1 MLEYRLAI
9 LREWPGFNPRK
20 RLDVF
25 PHVYQFMI
33 YTGTQSFPQA
43 TELFDS
49 SNMVPGVDM
58 ALRADYIYKHI
69 SLIDKGGVAWLVK
82 QNSLAALLLALQVD
96 ERPNPG
102 TRDIIRA
109 ICDKLKGAESD
120 IIDDVFNYCKFY
132 VVDMSSFREL
142 GPGLTSNNWESLMVY
157 IDERWK
163 AYDEQLIADAI
174 ADATPG
180 ISKKAVADAFS
191 KHNKNLCKLIIDQLC
206 TRFGNVTDRLKSRLN
221 AVKSPD
227 TLASFIVLA
236 TSVKSIKDFEKNLED
251 TLQHQH
257 A

>member
-1 MLEYRLAI
+1 
-9 LREWPGFNPRK
+9 
-20 RLDVF
+20 
-25 PHVYQFMI
+25 
-33 YTGTQSFPQA
+33 
-43 TELFDS
+43 
-49 SNMVPGVDM
+49 
-58 ALRADYIYKHI
+58 
-69 SLIDKGGVAWLVK
+69 
-82 QNSLAALLLALQVD
+82 
-96 ERPNPG
+96 
-102 TRDIIRA
+102 
-109 ICDKLKGAESD
+109 
-120 IIDDVFNYCKFY
+120 
-132 VVDMSSFREL
+132 
-142 GPGLTSNNWESLMVY
+142 MVY

-174 ADATPG
+174 ADATPGISKKAVAEATPG